1 VTPTALVERTR
12 PALTLVRSVS
22 RRVRALIGPATG
34 VVSPLGWA
42 VLALALAAWVVGLR
56 LGWVEM
62 VYLAAGAL
70 VLLVV
75 CVPLVAGRAVL
86 RVEVELEPRRV
97 VVGTPAAGTVTT
109 INVGGHRLLPLALEL
124 PVGVGTARFM
134 LPSLGSSAA
143 HEEIF
148 VVPTQR
154 RGVIPVGPATTVRG
168 DPLGLLRRTVAWTG
182 VTELFVHPATV
193 PLEPLGAGLLR
204 DLEGQTTNDISMS
217 DLAFHALREYAPG
230 DDRRHIHWRSSAKLS
245 TSAGDGRFMVRQ
257 FVDTRRSHVTVVVDA
272 RLESYGSADELEV
285 AISVG
290 ASLAVRS
297 LRDEQDTTVVVGT
310 QGVSKGA
317 AQTVLDGFARAV
329 PGPEDLADRTARAS
343 QLAPDTSL
351 ALLVTGASTTFP
363 ELQRAAGYFPPE
375 VRTVALRVDPAAAA
389 SVQTVGSVVVVTLP
403 GLSDLAAVLRGASS

>member
-1 VTPTALVERTR
+1 
-12 PALTLVRSVS
+12 
-22 RRVRALIGPATG
+22 
-34 VVSPLGWA
+34 
-42 VLALALAAWVVGLR
+42 
-56 LGWVEM
+56 M

-70 VLLVV
+70 VLVLV

-109 INVGGHRLLPLALEL
+109 TNIGGRRLLPLALEL

-134 LPSLGSSAA
+134 LPSLGGFAS

-148 VVPTQR
+148 VVPTHH

-168 DPLGLLRRTVAWTG
+168 DPLGVLRRTVSWTG

-230 DDRRHIHWRSSAKLS
+230 DDRRYIHWRSSAKLS

-257 FVDTRRSHVTVVVDA
+257 FLDTRRSHVTVVVDA
-272 RLESYGSADELEV
+272 RTDSYGSVDELET

-310 QGVSKGA
+310 QAVTKGA
-317 AQTVLDGFARAV
+317 PQAVLDGFARAV
-329 PGPEDLADRTARAS
+329 AGPADLADRTARAA

-351 ALLVTGASTTFP
+351 ALLVTGAATSFP
-363 ELQRAAGYFPPE
+363 EIQRAAAYFPPE
-375 VRTVALRVDPAAAA
+375 VGTVSLRIDPWSSATIRTVGA
-389 SVQTVGSVVVVTLP
+389 VVVITLP
-403 GLSDLAAVLRGASS
+403 GLADLAAVLRGSSS